1 MKKIKLALLAL
12 TAMIF
17 GAMTFTA
24 CDQTIIAPEGEWCE
38 MEATVLNQD
47 VTLDFYYTTEAETIA
62 VSNSKN
68 VEIPAGFTVIVSTNV
83 SVSGVNTTPY
93 YMKTFV
99 SGEETTLSGD
109 TEDAKND
116 KKFTFKATMWDA
128 LYVAKYKNDFSKHN
142 VGDYPAVLKS
152 GTSVDTF
159 AALGENFKNMSW
171 KDIIIDVL
179 NMI

>member
-24 CDQTIIAPEGEWCE
+24 CDQTIIAPENEWYE
-38 MEATVLNQD
+38 MEATVGNQT
-47 VTLDFYYTTEAETIA
+47 VTLDFYYTKKATSVEVT
-62 VSNSKN
+62 STNK
-68 VEIPAGFTVIVSTNV
+68 VEIPAGFTVILSVPVDVGGLSTN
-83 SVSGVNTTPY
+83 PY

-109 TEDAKND
+109 TEDAEND
-116 KKFTFKATMWDA
+116 TKFTFKATMWDA
-128 LYVAKYKNDFSKHN
+128 LYVAYNKSLKTVTYPSILKYGN
-142 VGDYPAVLKS
+142 
-152 GTSVDTF
+152 SVESF
-159 AALGENFKNMSW
+159 KALGENFKNMSW

-179 NMI
+179 NMF

>member
-12 TAMIF
+12 TAMLF

-24 CDQTIIAPEGEWCE
+24 CDQTFIAPENEWCE

-47 VTLDFYYTTEAETIA
+47 VTLDFYYTTEAKKIA

-83 SVSGVNTTPY
+83 SVSGVNANPY

-109 TEDAKND
+109 TADAAD

-128 LYVAKYKNDFSKHN
+128 LYVANYKKQFAEHN

-159 AALGENFKNMSW
+159 AALGDNFKNMSW

-179 NMI
+179 NMF